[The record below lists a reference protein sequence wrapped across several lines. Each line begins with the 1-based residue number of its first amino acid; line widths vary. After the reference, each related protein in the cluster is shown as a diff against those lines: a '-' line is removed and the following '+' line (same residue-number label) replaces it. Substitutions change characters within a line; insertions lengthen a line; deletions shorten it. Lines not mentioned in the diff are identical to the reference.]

1 MNKDQIE
8 YLSKKIV
15 QITNHIEKQLD
26 DKRALMRSYTT
37 EIKDSQKRLN
47 TYARA
52 VGAENIEILNEVM
65 GEFELAEFEKIGR
78 GIVNG

>member
-1 MNKDQIE
+1 MNKDQID

>member
-1 MNKDQIE
+1 MNKDQID

-26 DKRALMRSYTT
+26 DKRTIVRSYTT

-78 GIVNG
+78 GTVNG